1 MRINQVTKGMK
12 LDLMNNFRDKLQ
24 EIDLKTY
31 VDDIVINWDDVSTMT
46 LTIPSRINIDGIMV
60 DNNDIYRKFKGK
72 KQQLKLTNP
81 DMRFVID
88 EISTKREKI
97 NGRYYNEKTIKCKSY
112 ESTLD
117 TDLILGEDIVRQ
129 LYNDGEDSLDVSEGI
144 LNMFESRTG
153 WKVKYVSE
161 NARKT
166 FGKALIQREL
176 PIGTNYN
183 LTNVQKEQVIWEKD
197 FSITPFDEHSTVG
210 LNVVYSGL
218 ETKNSE
224 GKVQMSLSP
233 FSHNISNLYTT
244 VTHIKAIYTKNTE
257 GQYGITYEI
266 TYADGNQVQKRV
278 NDFVFCD
285 GLNLKIDEIKLGYTN
300 GEQEETMAIK
310 YATFEQG
317 SYKWLDFLRKSVSR
331 AYDDLYFKFDTI
343 NKEIS
348 VYLKSEYGENHGG
361 IVFSYDTFVSE
372 INEIE
377 QSDEII
383 TKLYVN
389 SQNTS
394 IVDVNP
400 LGTEFI
406 YCFDYFIKNELMDDD
421 LIKAWRRYETHV
433 SNSALELYNLRVE
446 SNTINKDIIVLDSE
460 ITALDYSIGVLTRRR
475 SSYQV
480 DGQNGEF
487 DAEIRALSEQII
499 EKQDRFEEVLSEKA
513 QLELRLDEIIL
524 RLQNLIKS
532 IQIETAEDSNGKIFT
547 DIQLQDLNDLMITQ
561 TIEDSN
567 FVTSN
572 GLYEYYKDDLIKRNK
587 HHIDFE
593 ITSEDFLQNIIVPPK
608 ATWDYFL
615 EVGNFVYTDDEAIIK
630 DEDNN
635 LRIISYKIL
644 PKDNDIEDIKLNNR
658 DKQVDEYSGGSV
670 NLKSDVGRAS
680 GYVNMFSSTWKE
692 SPNVN
697 SFMKNMWTNG
707 MDASL
712 TPLRNRST
720 RSNFN
725 FNESGLEIF
734 DSYNRNNRLMITNS
748 IMAFT
753 NDGFLTSKSCITS
766 NGIIAEYLI
775 GQVILSNQLFI
786 TGKDN
791 NFYIGLISDEY
802 RPDSN
807 GNNFGL
813 VISENDKPRIVLGL
827 RKQSNSTYKAM
838 LIMFNSSGEKVVL
851 SDEGLLQTNQM
862 VDERELDPT
871 HPLTINYYIDEG
883 VNRIDTAKLLLVCK
897 RFRST
902 TRGGMSGGSTVTTP
916 SGGGTTS
923 SSGGATTSSV
933 ANEHNHEMFFGLPVI
948 SGIKVPE
955 EYNYALGCG
964 GTGRFYVTLAG
975 GASDFTWFTKTS
987 DGKHSHTIGSH
998 THNNPDH
1005 THSINTAHTHQEIW
1019 GINEDTLASNLA
1031 ITVNGIRVE
1040 QGLNGTSEVEIG
1052 QYLIKGRWN
1061 EIKIE
1066 SFTNGAVSWS
1076 LFTKSFNMF

>member
-31 VDDIVINWDDVSTMT
+31 VDDINVNWDDVSTMT
-46 LTIPSRINIDGIMV
+46 LSIPSRLNIDGVMV

-72 KQQLKLTNP
+72 KQQLKLINP
-81 DMRFVID
+81 NIRFVID

-117 TDLILGEDIVRQ
+117 IDLILGEDIVRQ

-153 WKVKYVSE
+153 WKVKHVSE

-197 FSITPFDEHSTVG
+197 FNITPFDEHSTIG
-210 LNVVYSGL
+210 LNIVYSGL
-218 ETKNSE
+218 ETKNNE
-224 GKVQMSLSP
+224 GKVQASLSP
-233 FSHNISNLYTT
+233 FSHNLSNLYTT
-244 VTHIKAIYTKNTE
+244 VTHIKAMYTKNNE

-278 NDFVFCD
+278 DDFVFCD

-300 GEQEETMAIK
+300 GEQEETMTIK

-317 SYKWLDFLRKSVSR
+317 SYKWLDFLRKTVAK

-343 NKEIS
+343 NKEVS

-406 YCFDYFIKNELMDDD
+406 YCFDYFIENELMDDD
-421 LIKAWRRYETHV
+421 LIESWKRYETHIN
-433 SNSALELYNLRVE
+433 NSALELYNLRVE

-480 DGQNGEF
+480 DGQKGEF
-487 DAEIRALSEQII
+487 DAEIRELSEQIN
-499 EKQDRFEEVLSEKA
+499 EKEDRLKEVLSEKA
-513 QLELRLDEIIL
+513 QLELRLDEVIL
-524 RLQNLIKS
+524 RLQNLVKS
-532 IQIETAEDSNGKIFT
+532 IQIETAEDINGKIFT
-547 DIQLQDLNDLMITQ
+547 EIQIQDLNDLMITQ
-561 TIEDSN
+561 TVEDSN
-567 FVTSN
+567 FITSN
-572 GLYEYYKDDLIKRNK
+572 GLYEYYKEDLIKRNK

-593 ITSEDFLQNIIVPPK
+593 ITSEDFLQNIIIPPK

-615 EVGNFVYTDDEAIIK
+615 EVGNFVYTDDESIIK
-630 DEDNN
+630 DEDNK

-644 PKDNDIEDIKLNNR
+644 PKDNDVKDIKLNNR

-680 GYVNMFSSTWKE
+680 GYVNMFNSTWKE

-697 SFMKNMWTNG
+697 SFINSMLGDGLN
-707 MDASL
+707 ASL
-712 TPLRNRST
+712 VPLRNRST
-720 RSNFN
+720 RCKFDFTEAGLIIMDAEDENKQLMLTSNI
-725 FNESGLEIF
+725 L
-734 DSYNRNNRLMITNS
+734 
-748 IMAFT
+748 AFT
-753 NDGFLTSKSCITS
+753 NDRFLTSKCAINEEGIT
-766 NGIIAEYLI
+766 AKWLI
-775 GQVILSNQLFI
+775 GEIIL
-786 TGKDN
+786 GKTLYICNDDGKS
-791 NFYIGLISDEY
+791 FYIGNLNSQMKPDNNGEDFGMQISDRESSRERIFIGIRNGVATLRLYGDDGEVNFDERGYVVPSYHEVADNLSPNYPLETSVWIPSGVSRIKEAILRIRLGQY
-802 RPDSN
+802 RGYTQDVTTSTTTTTSESN
-807 GNNFGL
+807 ATQTSYGGGNHKHL
-813 VISENDKPRIVLGL
+813 VFNRNTQQNPAVSAPYWWNIDRDGSGISGWVAKFDVARLSG
-827 RKQSNSTYKAM
+827 STTVPSQIYTEG
-838 LIMFNSSGEKVVL
+838 SSGTHTHDIGGHVHPIRINLSTTVRTGIKLYEKASSVRVEVNGQTVANNIN
-851 SDEGLLQTNQM
+851 SDI
-862 VDERELDPT
+862 ELDIASYLLPNKDNMVKVYSST
-871 HPLTINYYIDEG
+871 NGRIRLAVFTKYYI
-883 VNRIDTAKLLLVCK
+883 
-897 RFRST
+897 
-902 TRGGMSGGSTVTTP
+902 M
-916 SGGGTTS
+916 
-923 SSGGATTSSV
+923 
-933 ANEHNHEMFFGLPVI
+933 
-948 SGIKVPE
+948 
-955 EYNYALGCG
+955 
-964 GTGRFYVTLAG
+964 
-975 GASDFTWFTKTS
+975 W
-987 DGKHSHTIGSH
+987 
-998 THNNPDH
+998 
-1005 THSINTAHTHQEIW
+1005 
-1019 GINEDTLASNLA
+1019 
-1031 ITVNGIRVE
+1031 
-1040 QGLNGTSEVEIG
+1040 
-1052 QYLIKGRWN
+1052 
-1061 EIKIE
+1061 
-1066 SFTNGAVSWS
+1066 
-1076 LFTKSFNMF
+1076 

>member
-31 VDDIVINWDDVSTMT
+31 VDDINVNWDDISTMT
-46 LTIPSRINIDGIMV
+46 LSIPSRLNIDGVMV

-72 KQQLKLTNP
+72 KQQLKLINP
-81 DMRFVID
+81 DIRFVID

-117 TDLILGEDIVRQ
+117 IDLILGEDIVRQ
-129 LYNDGEDSLDVSEGI
+129 LYNDGEDSLDVSEGV

-153 WKVKYVSE
+153 WKVKHVSE

-183 LTNVQKEQVIWEKD
+183 LTNVQKEQVMWEKD
-197 FSITPFDEHSTVG
+197 LNITPFDEHSTIG
-210 LNVVYSGL
+210 LNIVYSGL
-218 ETKNSE
+218 ETKNNE
-224 GKVQMSLSP
+224 GKVQASLSP
-233 FSHNISNLYTT
+233 FSHNLSNLYTT
-244 VTHIKAIYTKNTE
+244 VTHIKAMYTKNNE

-278 NDFVFCD
+278 DDFVFCD

-300 GEQEETMAIK
+300 GEQEETMTIK

-317 SYKWLDFLRKSVSR
+317 SYKWLDFLRKTVAK

-343 NKEIS
+343 NKEVS

-406 YCFDYFIKNELMDDD
+406 YCFDYFIENELMDDD
-421 LIKAWRRYETHV
+421 LIESWRRYETHIN
-433 SNSALELYNLRVE
+433 NSALELYNLRVE

-460 ITALDYSIGVLTRRR
+460 VTALDYSIGVLTRRR

-480 DGQNGEF
+480 DNNDGQYDN
-487 DAEIRALSEQII
+487 EIRELSTQII
-499 EKQDRFEEVLSEKA
+499 EKQTKLESILSKKA
-513 QLELRLDEIIL
+513 QLQLDLEKIMVQ
-524 RLQNLIKS
+524 LQNLVKS
-532 IQIETAEDSNGKIFT
+532 IQIETAEDANGKIFT
-547 DIQLQDLNDLMITQ
+547 DIQRQDLNDLMITQ
-561 TIEDSN
+561 TVEDSN

-615 EVGNFVYTDDEAIIK
+615 EVGNFVYTDDESIIK
-630 DEDNN
+630 DEDNK
-635 LRIISYKIL
+635 LRIVSYKIS
-644 PKDNDIEDIKLNNR
+644 PKDNDIKDIKLNNR

-680 GYVNMFSSTWKE
+680 GYVNMFNSTWKE

-697 SFMKNMWTNG
+697 SFMRNIWTNG
-707 MDASL
+707 LDAQL
-712 TPLRNRST
+712 TPLRNRSHNCKFDFAEYGLIIYGSENENNKLMLT
-720 RSNFN
+720 ENCICFTDDNFLTSNCCL
-725 FNESGLEIF
+725 NESGLVAKYLYGSIILGEQLYISSGA
-734 DSYNRNNRLMITNS
+734 DELM
-748 IMAFT
+748 
-753 NDGFLTSKSCITS
+753 
-766 NGIIAEYLI
+766 
-775 GQVILSNQLFI
+775 
-786 TGKDN
+786 
-791 NFYIGLISDEY
+791 YIGNMDSDKT
-802 RPDSN
+802 P
-807 GNNFGL
+807 NNSGEDFG
-813 VISENDKPRIVLGL
+813 IVMKDQDGTNVRLFLGL
-827 RKQSNSTYKAM
+827 
-838 LIMFNSSGEKVVL
+838 EKDTDGIKRVKMRMVSKDGQEVVL
-851 SDEGLLQTNQM
+851 SDEGILNTNFYE
-862 VDERELDPT
+862 VWDNVSPSYPIRT
-871 HPLTINYYIDEG
+871 HFPIPQGVSRVKEVKLKIRLENY
-883 VNRIDTAKLLLVCK
+883 
-897 RFRST
+897 
-902 TRGGMSGGSTVTTP
+902 RGFTKAVAGGGSATTT
-916 SGGGTTS
+916 GGSNNVTS
-923 SSGGATTSSV
+923 SSGGDHNHALFTGRNVSHAPSSTITPYKIAGLGNADSGFVVKLDIAQQREGQGQVIPYTIYTATSS
-933 ANEHNHEMFFGLPVI
+933 G
-948 SGIKVPE
+948 S
-955 EYNYALGCG
+955 
-964 GTGRFYVTLAG
+964 
-975 GASDFTWFTKTS
+975 
-987 DGKHSHTIGSH
+987 HSHSNSHEHSFNYYHSHNLEMGIFVGSKA
-998 THNNPDH
+998 
-1005 THSINTAHTHQEIW
+1005 S
-1019 GINEDTLASNLA
+1019 GCTLK
-1031 ITVNGIRVE
+1031 VNGRIVQQNINYDTE
-1040 QGLNGTSEVEIG
+1040 VDITSYVSLNTDNVIEI
-1052 QYLIKGRWN
+1052 
-1061 EIKIE
+1061 
-1066 SFTNGAVSWS
+1066 SSDTNGRISLGVSS
-1076 LFTKSFNMF
+1076 KMFTRF

>member
-31 VDDIVINWDDVSTMT
+31 VDDINVNWDDISTMT
-46 LTIPSRINIDGIMV
+46 LSIPSRLNIDGIMV

-72 KQQLKLTNP
+72 KQQLKLINP
-81 DMRFVID
+81 DIRFVID

-117 TDLILGEDIVRQ
+117 IDLILGEDIVRQ
-129 LYNDGEDSLDVSEGI
+129 LYNDGEDSLDVSEGV

-153 WKVKYVSE
+153 WKVKHVSE

-197 FSITPFDEHSTVG
+197 LNITPFDEHSTIG
-210 LNVVYSGL
+210 LNIVYSGL
-218 ETKNSE
+218 ETKNNE
-224 GKVQMSLSP
+224 GKVQASLSP
-233 FSHNISNLYTT
+233 FSHNLSNLYTT
-244 VTHIKAIYTKNTE
+244 VTHIKAMYTKNNE

-266 TYADGNQVQKRV
+266 TYADGNQVQKRID
-278 NDFVFCD
+278 DFVFCD

-300 GEQEETMAIK
+300 GEQEETMTIK

-317 SYKWLDFLRKSVSR
+317 SYKWLDFLRKTVAK

-343 NKEIS
+343 NKEVS

-406 YCFDYFIKNELMDDD
+406 YCFDYFIENELMDDD
-421 LIKAWRRYETHV
+421 LIESWRRYETHIN
-433 SNSALELYNLRVE
+433 NSALELYNLRVE

-460 ITALDYSIGVLTRRR
+460 VTALDYSIGVLTRRR

-480 DGQNGEF
+480 DNNDGQYDN
-487 DAEIRALSEQII
+487 EIRELSTQII
-499 EKQDRFEEVLSEKA
+499 EKQTKLESILSKKA
-513 QLELRLDEIIL
+513 QLQLDLEKIMVQ
-524 RLQNLIKS
+524 LQNLVKS
-532 IQIETAEDSNGKIFT
+532 IQIETAEDANGKIFT
-547 DIQLQDLNDLMITQ
+547 EIQIQDLNDLMITQ
-561 TIEDSN
+561 TVEDSN

-615 EVGNFVYTDDEAIIK
+615 EVGNFVYTDDESIIK
-630 DEDNN
+630 DEDNK

-644 PKDNDIEDIKLNNR
+644 PKDNDIKDIKLNNR

-680 GYVNMFSSTWKE
+680 GYVNMFNSTWKE

-697 SFMKNMWTNG
+697 SFINSMLGDGLN
-707 MDASL
+707 ASL
-712 TPLRNRST
+712 VPLRNRST
-720 RSNFN
+720 RCKFDFTEAGLIIMDAEDENKQLMLTSNI
-725 FNESGLEIF
+725 L
-734 DSYNRNNRLMITNS
+734 
-748 IMAFT
+748 AFT
-753 NDGFLTSKSCITS
+753 NDRFLTSKCAINEEGIT
-766 NGIIAEYLI
+766 AKWLI
-775 GQVILSNQLFI
+775 GEIVL
-786 TGKDN
+786 GKVLYICNDDGKS
-791 NFYIGLISDEY
+791 FYIGNLNSEMKPDNNGEDFGMQISDRESSRERIFIGIRNGLATLRLY
-802 RPDSN
+802 GDDGEAVITEKGIIQTYQYIHSNDLDS
-807 GNNFGL
+807 GNPLEFTH
-813 VISENDKPRIVLGL
+813 IV
-827 RKQSNSTYKAM
+827 
-838 LIMFNSSGEKVVL
+838 
-851 SDEGLLQTNQM
+851 D
-862 VDERELDPT
+862 D
-871 HPLTINYYIDEG
+871 G
-883 VNRIDTAKLLLVCK
+883 VNEIRKVYINVTFQQ
-897 RFRST
+897 FRA
-902 TRGGMSGGSTVTTP
+902 TVK
-916 SGGGTTS
+916 SL
-923 SSGGATTSSV
+923 SSGGTIGTSSEGGYTSKSTNNGGYTSKTESTRNSGYFSQYTDSKFAKEWQNSTV
-933 ANEHNHEMFFGLPVI
+933 SVSNNEVRTELFGHRHQVEISLPVHSHEVPIVIPAHSHSFVIENHTHKLDFSHNHTLTHGIYLSSLP
-948 SGIKVPE
+948 SGVK
-955 EYNYALGCG
+955 L
-964 GTGRFYVTLAG
+964 YV
-975 GASDFTWFTKTS
+975 
-987 DGKHSHTIGSH
+987 
-998 THNNPDH
+998 NNQLVSSNVLDNQ
-1005 THSINTAHTHQEIW
+1005 SINIE
-1019 GINEDTLASNLA
+1019 N
-1031 ITVNGIRVE
+1031 
-1040 QGLNGTSEVEIG
+1040 
-1052 QYLIKGRWN
+1052 YLRKGNN
-1061 EIKIE
+1061 EIK
-1066 SFTNGAVSWS
+1066 FTSTTLGRLQLTVFSKCFVSY
-1076 LFTKSFNMF
+1076 